1 MARKVNVSPDLIGGD
16 VDEGYGKVA
25 DEFRN
30 NLSSGQEV
38 GAAVAVYRDGRKVVD
53 LWGGFRNGITQAPWE
68 RDTLVNVFSTT
79 KGVASLAVAV
89 AASRGFISYEA
100 KVADYWPEFAQG
112 GKDAITVRQ
121 LLSHQAGLP
130 AIDPP
135 LTLGDLADPA
145 RMSVKLAAQ
154 APAWTPGTRH
164 GYHTVTLGWYEGELI
179 RRADPAG
186 RSLGQFFAEEMAKP
200 LGLDFY
206 IGLPAE
212 VDRNRVAHLHAW
224 SPAKLLLHLN
234 TMPLGFVAALLNPFS
249 LTARSTIIAKEI
261 KDFANFNRDDL
272 RVVEMPASNGIGTAR
287 AVANLYGSAATGGS
301 EIGLTPSTLAALQKP
316 ALAPTNGVRDK
327 VLHVDTSFSLG
338 FMKPVPVCVFGS
350 SDNAFGTPG
359 MGGSFGFADPDT
371 GIGFAYVMNKL
382 GFHLV
387 SDPRELA
394 LRHVLFHDILGTR
407 PQT

>member
-1 MARKVNVSPDLIGGD
+1 MTQKVKVSPDLIGGD

-25 DEFRN
+25 DVFRRN
-30 NLSSGQEV
+30 MSSGQEV
-38 GAAVAVYRDGRKVVD
+38 GAAFAVYRDGRKVVD

-68 RDTLVNVFSTT
+68 QDTLVNVFSTT

-89 AASRGFISYEA
+89 AASRGFISYDA
-100 KVADYWPEFAQG
+100 KVADYWPEFAQA

-130 AIDPP
+130 VIDPP
-135 LTLGDLADPA
+135 LTLDDLAEPT
-145 RMSVKLAAQ
+145 RMSAKLAAQ

-164 GYHTVTLGWYEGELI
+164 GYHVFTVGWYEGELI

-186 RSLGQFFAEEMAKP
+186 RSLGQFFAEEIAKP

-206 IGLPAE
+206 IGLPTSI
-212 VDRNRVAHLHAW
+212 DRNRVAYLHAW
-224 SPAKLLLHLN
+224 SPAQALLHLN
-234 TMPLGFVAALLNPFS
+234 TMPPRFVAGMLNPFG
-249 LTARSTIIAKEI
+249 LTARASIIAKGI
-261 KDFANFNRDDL
+261 KGAAHFNREEL
-272 RVVEMPASNGIGTAR
+272 RVVEMPAANGTGSAR
-287 AVANLYGSAATGGS
+287 SVAKLYGSAATGGS
-301 EIGLTPSTLAALQKP
+301 EIGLSPNTLDALKKP
-316 ALAPTNGVRDK
+316 ATPPTNGLRDR
-327 VLHVDTSFSLG
+327 VLHVDTTFSLG
-338 FMKPVPVCVFGS
+338 FCKPIPICVFGS

-371 GIGFAYVMNKL
+371 DIGYGYVMNKL
-382 GFHLV
+382 GFHLI

-394 LRHVLFHDILGTR
+394 LRQALFHDVLGTR